1 MPNPRLEQI
10 PLYNHSN
17 SRRRYGDSRV

>member
-10 PLYNHSN
+10 PLYNHRN